1 MKRFSAI
8 LILIT
13 MLLIANGCKSGNNIS
28 EVDSKIK
35 TYTED
40 DVRNRTLKEAIKS
53 YNQGSYKS
61 INNILNKAEG
71 ERLRDED
78 IEIAKELR
86 TEIEKKL
93 QVAITALEA
102 LADEG
107 KLFAYDF
114 EYNSINNSFET
125 SSVRSRIEQS
135 KKIYL
140 ERLRKENNNHL
151 TRYFEMVQSLKNIT
165 KQKTSG
171 TAVEYYTDTTPIKLR
186 VIINGFESPK
196 IFLDHVPSQLENEL
210 ETITIS
216 SSTVGLF
223 FNKSSPQVYN
233 YNIST
238 NKTISFNL
246 LDNEEKLNMTNFM
259 QMLEDGAITIDT
271 KWFYEPETK
280 RVSAKSMKNMSD
292 VLNIYKAM
300 YEEYQHRSKDIYV
313 PRHVK

>member
-1 MKRFSAI
+1 M
-8 LILIT
+8 L
-13 MLLIANGCKSGNNIS
+13 MLLITNGCKGGSNVS

-35 TYTED
+35 TYSED
-40 DVRNRTLKEAIKS
+40 DVRNRTLKEAIKF
-53 YNQGSYKS
+53 YNQGSYKAA
-61 INNILNKAEG
+61 NNTLNKAEG

-78 IEIAKELR
+78 MEIVKELR

-102 LADEG
+102 LAGEG

-114 EYNSINNSFET
+114 EYNTINNNFET
-125 SSVRSRIEQS
+125 SSIRSRIEQS

-140 ERLRKENNNHL
+140 ERLNKENRNYL
-151 TRYFEMVQSLKNIT
+151 TRYFVIVQSLKNIT

-171 TAVEYYTDTTPIKLR
+171 TAVEYYTDTTPIRLR
-186 VIINGFESPK
+186 IIINGFESPK
-196 IFLDHVPSQLENEL
+196 IFFDLIPSQLESEL

-238 NKTISFNL
+238 NKIISFNL
-246 LDNEEKLNMTNFM
+246 HDNEAKLNMTNFI

-271 KWFYEPETK
+271 KWFYEPETN
-280 RVSAKSMKNMSD
+280 RVSAKSIKNMSD